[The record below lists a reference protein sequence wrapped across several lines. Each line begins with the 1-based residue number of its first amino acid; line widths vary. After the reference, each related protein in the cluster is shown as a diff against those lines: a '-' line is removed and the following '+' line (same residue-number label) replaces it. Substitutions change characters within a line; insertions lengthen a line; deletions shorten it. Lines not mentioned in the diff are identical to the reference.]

1 MTSRMNQRMA
11 DEENIIDKLGY
22 IPATEMKS
30 PLENLDQAYIDALD
44 SGDNAQRSVIAKLIQ
59 AEEQALPGSQVH
71 QQELED
77 QGYTTGGHGDKILRD
92 AAKGAWQFGV
102 MDTAGIMS
110 RTLPFAGTE
119 DQGSKYY
126 GWNIGDEFTA
136 KDLIPSFLKEGFWPD
151 EHEGGMTMPWSE
163 FTKNEL
169 FFNHML
175 ELEEY
180 AANKALKEI
189 HPGLNIRMGKDDIDA
204 GVIKI
209 RDEAIANGDNEM
221 LDKINAFLNQ
231 EHAYTSMEGDN
242 IRINFLPEVNEG
254 FFGKDMT
261 QDPRFTSYGDL
272 SLPGAGVWGMRDG
285 ELKLL
290 APPISRPLDE
300 IGRLS
305 EEGSHMGRL
314 GDWLS
319 EYVTKPTA
327 PVGPEMMPPEGVGMG
342 YMLPLAYGLG
352 RGVGWPAAKGAVK
365 AGKTAYKY
373 PKTAT
378 GTGLASLPI
387 AKRLFAEEE

>member
-1 MTSRMNQRMA
+1 MA
-11 DEENIIDKLGY
+11 NEENIIEQWELGPEGQTPVPVADK
-22 IPATEMKS
+22 S
-30 PLENLDQAYIDALD
+30 VLEEAIDANIKARMAD
-44 SGDNAQRSVIAKLIQ
+44 DNALRSITSKVIQ
-59 AEEQALPGSQVH
+59 SEEMALPGSEAY

-77 QGYTTGGHGDKILRD
+77 QGYTTGEPAYMDNILQD

-119 DQGSKYY
+119 DQGSQYY

-151 EHEGGMTMPWSE
+151 EHEGGLTMPWSE

-189 HPGLNIRMGKDDIDA
+189 HPGLDIRMGNDDIDA
-204 GVIKI
+204 GIIQV
-209 RDEAIANGDNEM
+209 RDEAIMNGNEEM
-221 LDKINAFLNQ
+221 LDRINAFLNK
-231 EHAYTSMEGDN
+231 EHAYTSSEGDN
-242 IRINFLPEVNEG
+242 ITINFLPEVNEG

-272 SLPGAGVWGMRDG
+272 SLPGLGVWGMRDG

-305 EEGSHMGRL
+305 EEGSHMDKL
-314 GDWLS
+314 SNWLS

-327 PVGPEMMPPEGVGMG
+327 PVGPEMMPPEGVGIG

-352 RGVGWPAAKGAVK
+352 RGVGWPALKGATKV
-365 AGKTAYKY
+365 GKMAYKY

>member
-1 MTSRMNQRMA
+1 MA

-373 PKTAT
+373 PKAAT

>member
-1 MTSRMNQRMA
+1 MNQRMA

>member
-1 MTSRMNQRMA
+1 MA
-11 DEENIIDKLGY
+11 NEENIIEDLY
-22 IPATEMKS
+22 QAYADATE
-30 PLENLDQAYIDALD
+30 

-59 AEEQALPGSQVH
+59 AEEQVLPGSQAH

-77 QGYTTGGHGDKILRD
+77 QGYTTGEHGDKILRD

-102 MDTAGIMS
+102 MDTLGIMS

-119 DQGSKYY
+119 DQGSQYY

-136 KDLIPSFLKEGFWPD
+136 KDLIPAFLKEGFWPD

-189 HPGLNIRMGKDDIDA
+189 HPGLDVRMGNDDIDA
-204 GVIKI
+204 GILQV
-209 RDEAIANGDNEM
+209 RNEAIMNDDNEM

-272 SLPGAGVWGMRDG
+272 SLPGLGVWGMRDG

-305 EEGSHMGRL
+305 EEGSHMDRL
-314 GDWLS
+314 SNWLS

-327 PVGPEMMPPEGVGMG
+327 PVGPEMMSPEGVGIG
-342 YMLPLAYGLG
+342 YMLPVAYGLG
-352 RGVGWPAAKGAVK
+352 RGVGWPALKGAAK
-365 AGKTAYKY
+365 AGKMAYKY

-387 AKRLFAEEE
+387 AKKLFAEEE